1 MALEE
6 LPNNF
11 GELCSL
17 EQVYLSESTSLRLLP
32 TSISALC
39 NLEVLHLDGCKLL
52 QKIPPSVCELKKLKE
67 ICLNYMALTEL
78 PEEFSQLQTLTQVD

>member
-17 EQVYLSESTSLRLLP
+17 EKVYLSYSTSLRLLLM
-32 TSISALC
+32 SISALC

-52 QKIPPSVCELKKLKE
+52 QTIPPPVLPAQEAQRDLLKLHG
-67 ICLNYMALTEL
+67 L
-78 PEEFSQLQTLTQVD
+78 D